1 MLSIVARLIAALFI
15 LILAAGIAHSAAS
28 AFPLTGC

>member
-15 LILAAGIAHSAAS
+15 LILAAGIAHSAA
-28 AFPLTGC
+28 LTVW